1 MKDKGKKRI
10 LFIHHAVGWGGAPIN
25 MLNII
30 NSLDKSKYDIEVL
43 LLKDSVVSEKFIGH
57 NIKVKIARSSFYKK
71 YYKYFTHSEAG
82 HVKWFQVYK
91 LIYLSILWMLSHYY
105 FAERELKEFNYDI
118 IHLNSS
124 VLTDWLAPAKK
135 MGKVI
140 MHVQEPLR
148 KGNYDCLFFFFNLQM
163 KKHADIIIAISNDNA
178 NRINIP
184 EKTKVIYNYASIPD
198 LPPNVKTYHSKKVL
212 YLGGAAY
219 IKGFYTLVDSLKYLD
234 EDIIVYFGGNY
245 STQHTAGLKGFL
257 KKILNKV
264 SEKRRKREKAL
275 KTFRGSKHAIEI
287 GLTSNVDKYL
297 DEACCLISPFSKPH
311 FSRPIIES
319 HLHRKPVI
327 GSDVQGMDEVVSHN
341 INGIIVPV
349 NNPLKLAEAINYL
362 CNNPILAQKM
372 GEAGFAKAIK
382 SYSPKN
388 VEEFIKIYESF
399 YKLVGIESC

>member
-1 MKDKGKKRI
+1 MKKI
-10 LFIHHAVGWGGAPIN
+10 LFIHHATGWGGAPIN

-30 NSLDKSKYDIEVL
+30 NSLDKSKYDVEVL
-43 LLKDSVVSEKFIGH
+43 LLKDSVVSEKLIEH
-57 NIKVKIARSSFYKK
+57 SIKVKIARSSFYKK
-71 YYKYFTHSEAG
+71 HYKYFTHSEAG
-82 HVKWFQVYK
+82 YVKWFQVHK
-91 LIYLSILWMLSHYY
+91 LVSLSILWLLSRYY
-105 FAERELKEFNYDI
+105 FAGRELKKLNYDI

-124 VLTDWLAPAKK
+124 VLIDWLAPAKK
-135 MGKVI
+135 MGQVI

-148 KGNYDCLFFFFNLQM
+148 KGNFDCLFYFFNLQM
-163 KKHADIIIAISNDNA
+163 KKYADIIIAISNDNA

-198 LPPNVKTYHSKKVL
+198 LPPKIESYHSKKAL

-245 STQHTAGLKGFL
+245 STQHVAGLKGIL

-264 SEKRRKREKAL
+264 SSKRRKREVAL
-275 KTFRGSKHAIEI
+275 KEMRFSKTAIEI
-287 GLTSNVDKYL
+287 GLIPNVDKYL
-297 DEACCLISPFSKPH
+297 DEMCCLISPFSTPH
-311 FSRPIIES
+311 FSRPVIES

-327 GSDVQGMDEVVSHN
+327 GSDVQGMDEIVLHN

-362 CNNPILAQKM
+362 CNNPSIAQSM
-372 GEAGFAKAIK
+372 GEAGFKTAFKLF
-382 SYSPKN
+382 SPIN
-388 VEEFIKIYESF
+388 IEQFSRIYES
-399 YKLVGIESC
+399 L